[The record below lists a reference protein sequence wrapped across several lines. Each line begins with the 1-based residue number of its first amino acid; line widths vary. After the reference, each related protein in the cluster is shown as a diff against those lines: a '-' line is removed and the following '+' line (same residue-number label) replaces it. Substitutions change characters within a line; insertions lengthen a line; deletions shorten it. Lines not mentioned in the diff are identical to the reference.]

1 MILNENNFVINLI
14 QISSNKTVT
23 CNEIKN
29 NDGFTSNNSANILG
43 HNNLKY
49 KLMFSNIELLEDT
62 EYVIFQISIKYNDK
76 YFNPYLFT
84 YIEIKNS
91 NNLIESPGRALT
103 YTLFDKKFDFVWIYI
118 TKDYVQEI
126 INKFSSSD
134 KIIETQKYIKEYI
147 QINQDFN

>member
-1 MILNENNFVINLI
+1 MNLNENNFVINLI

-29 NDGFTSNNSANILG
+29 KDGFTANNSANILG

-49 KLMFSNIELLEDT
+49 KLMFSNIKLLDDT
-62 EYVIFQISIKYNDK
+62 KYVIFQISIKYNDK
-76 YFNPYLFT
+76 YYNPYLFT

-103 YTLFDKKFDFVWIYI
+103 YKLFDKNFDFVWIYI
-118 TKDYVQEI
+118 TKNYVQEI
-126 INKFSSSD
+126 ITKFNSND
-134 KIIETQKYIKEYI
+134 KIIETHKYIEEYM
-147 QINQDFN
+147 QNNQDIN

>member
-29 NDGFTSNNSANILG
+29 NDGFTPNNSANILG

-49 KLMFSNIELLEDT
+49 KLMFSNIELLNDT

-76 YFNPYLFT
+76 YYNPYLFT

-91 NNLIESPGRALT
+91 NNLIECPGRALT

-126 INKFSSSD
+126 ITKFNSND
-134 KIIETQKYIKEYI
+134 KIIETHKYLEEYI